1 MTIQDA
7 CSLLETIKKE
17 AKRKQEIKTYDRF
30 LYILTELNKRE
41 FSMAEI
47 QSIETELDSLNIK
60 SSPENRKTH
69 IKKALNKFE
78 KYLNNTFSLITSSYY
93 TTLGIG
99 LGASFGTV
107 LGVVFMNSQGNSSGI
122 GIGIAIG
129 ISIGIAIGHSMD
141 AKAKA
146 AGKVL

>member
-7 CSLLETIKKE
+7 CNYLETVKTE
-17 AKRKQEIKTYDRF
+17 AKQKQEIKIYDRF
-30 LYILTELNKRE
+30 LHILTELNKKE
-41 FSMAEI
+41 FSMAET

-60 SSPENRKTH
+60 SSPENRKKH
-69 IKKALNKFE
+69 IKKTLDEFE
-78 KYLNNTFSLITSSYY
+78 KYLISTFSLVTPSYY

-122 GIGIAIG
+122 GIGIALG